1 MAMAG
6 VVWAEHDA
14 AGGNVNFRENRARHR
29 TRVDV
34 TGMGSNASDGSDLFL
49 FGREI
54 RSEIFIQSRSIRGIE
69 AARYGRF
76 PHDSHCDLLK
86 CASNCR
92 HHSKGRETKR
102 RSAPALKP
110 PRALSAEFALYP

>member
-14 AGGNVNFRENRARHR
+14 ARRNLDFGENRAGDR
-29 TRVDV
+29 TRVYV
-34 TGMGSNASDGSDLFL
+34 TGMGGNASDGPDFFL

-54 RSEIFIQSRSIRGIE
+54 GSEIFAQSRSIRGIE
-69 AARYGRF
+69 AARDGRF

-92 HHSKGRETKR
+92 HHLKGHETKR

-110 PRALSAEFALYP
+110 PRARSAEFALYP